1 MVIARWDLVDEYR
14 SILLSATPMP
24 GLIPNN
30 FDRLMRP

>member
-14 SILLSATPMP
+14 SILFSATPML
-24 GLIPNN
+24 GLIPFN